1 MCCVFFVS
9 SRRRHT
15 RCALVT
21 GVQTCAL
28 PISVTDRRAQA
39 MAQTGEYYIKLYGSD
54 PEFRSSR
61 SNFAMKE
68 DTLPSLERRED
79 LAKFYFWT
87 AWAASTE
94 RPNSQVTYTNNW
106 PHEPLIDNKPSTANV
121 LWSIASVIFL
131 IAGIAFL
138 VWGWAFTHR

>member
-1 MCCVFFVS
+1 M
-9 SRRRHT
+9 T
-15 RCALVT
+15 
-21 GVQTCAL
+21 
-28 PISVTDRRAQA
+28 VTDRRAQA

-87 AWAASTE
+87 SWAASTE
-94 RPNSQVTYTNNW
+94 RPNSQVTYTNNS
-106 PHEPLIDNKPSTANV
+106 PNEPLTEHKPSTANV
-121 LWSIASVIFL
+121 LRSYESSDGQSGGPTCRTRSYL
-131 IAGIAFL
+131 
-138 VWGWAFTHR
+138 T